1 MLSIQERLGIPTE
14 PIAGAAWQWM
24 CMLRCAT
31 VGKVVSFDADAQTC
45 VVQPVTQETVLLPPP
60 ATPQNPS
67 PGVTQNIPTA
77 VSISPIQDV
86 PIFMMRVPGWSMTL
100 PITAGTECLL
110 IHPDNCID
118 GWWQSGQISPQL
130 DRRRHDLSDAIAF
143 FGPWSQP
150 NKLAN
155 YSTTSM
161 QLRSDDQTVV
171 VDLAVGQITIT
182 APTVAVNATKV
193 VNVTAPAVKTIASG
207 GTAQPLVN
215 QTWLTW
221 YETNIQPFLVEKGYI
236 GPVMPTGS
244 ATTVFEA
251 E

>member
-1 MLSIQERLGIPTE
+1 MLSIQERLGIHTE
-14 PIAGAAWQWM
+14 PISGAAWQWM
-24 CMLRCAT
+24 CMLKCAT
-31 VGKVVSFDADAQTC
+31 VGKVVSFNAVSQTC
-45 VVQPVTQETVLLPPP
+45 VVQPVTQENVLLPPP
-60 ATPQNPS
+60 ATPQSPS

-77 VSISPIQDV
+77 VTIDPIQDV
-86 PIFMMRVPGWSMTL
+86 PIAMMRVPGWSMTL

-110 IHPDNCID
+110 IHADACID

-150 NKLAN
+150 NKLTN

-161 QLRSDDQTVV
+161 QLRSDDLSVV
-171 VDLAVGQITIT
+171 IDLAPGKITIT
-182 APTVAVNATKV
+182 APTVDVVSPSVKAAAT
-193 VNVTAPAVKTIASG
+193 G
-207 GTAQPLVN
+207 GTPQPLVN

-221 YETNIQPFLVEKGYI
+221 YETNIQPFLVSKGYL

-244 ATTVFEA
+244 ATTVLEGQ
-251 E
+251 